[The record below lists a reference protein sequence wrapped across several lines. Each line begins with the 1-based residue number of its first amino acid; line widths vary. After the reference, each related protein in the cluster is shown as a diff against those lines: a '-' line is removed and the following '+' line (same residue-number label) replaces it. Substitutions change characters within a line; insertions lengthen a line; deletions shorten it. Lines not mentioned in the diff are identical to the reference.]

1 MDDNAKTN
9 LVNKFYDT
17 IVKRTN
23 KERRENLI
31 PPTPQDF
38 FECWLLAIEMAQPV
52 ILKPR
57 SRADH
62 RRKVQPWSMR
72 MISSQSQG
80 SNCQHQNS
88 YFRRG
93 MAITPPCLLFRA
105 RMPLKRSQSRSPAL
119 RGGSSGAERWQ
130 GIKSRVAS

>member
-31 PPTPQDF
+31 PPTPKDF
-38 FECWLLAIEMAQPV
+38 FECWLLAIEMAKPV

-57 SRADH
+57 KPGRPPKKDATVVNEDDFIPIP
-62 RRKVQPWSMR
+62 RKQ
-72 MISSQSQG
+72 
-80 SNCQHQNS
+80 
-88 YFRRG
+88 
-93 MAITPPCLLFRA
+93 L
-105 RMPLKRSQSRSPAL
+105 PAP
-119 RGGSSGAERWQ
+119 E
-130 GIKSRVAS
+130 